1 MIEIRQEI
9 ERRLTPI
16 ALEHIRVAPK
26 PTKVAEA
33 LAVARELSGVSVS
46 LEEVA
51 EIINVAE
58 PGRDSKA
65 RARDYSAAE
74 LDRHPDLVLTT
85 TPRGTFVRYVG
96 GRTIYSK

>member
-9 ERRLTPI
+9 ERRLTPKVI
-16 ALEHIRVAPK
+16 EHIRVAPK

-33 LAVARELSGVSVS
+33 LAVARELGGVSVS

-58 PGRDSKA
+58 PGRDNKA
-65 RARDYSAAE
+65 RSKDYSSAE

>member
-9 ERRLTPI
+9 EKRLTP
-16 ALEHIRVAPK
+16 AVLERIRMAPK

-33 LAVARELSGVSVS
+33 LAVTRELGGISVS
-46 LEEVA
+46 LDEVA
-51 EIINVAE
+51 EIINVTE
-58 PGRDSKA
+58 PGRDAKA
-65 RARDYSAAE
+65 KSRDYSAAE
-74 LDRHPDLVLTT
+74 LDRHPDMVLTT

>member
-9 ERRLTPI
+9 EKRLTPPV
-16 ALEHIRVAPK
+16 LERIRLAPK

-33 LAVARELSGVSVS
+33 LAVARELGGVSVS

-58 PGRDSKA
+58 PGRNVKA
-65 RARDYSAAE
+65 KQSDYSTKD
-74 LDRHPDLVLTT
+74 LDRHPDLVLTI
-85 TPRGTFVRYVG
+85 TPRASFVRYVG
-96 GRTIYSK
+96 GRSIYSK